1 LDIGELEIPI
11 LLADE
16 TDVYIESE
24 KLYSNKP
31 EKFINKL
38 FPELPRHDETGEREI
53 IQITMNTDLNKN
65 TCQWKHLAKNICDYI
80 RNEKNTWVV

>member
-1 LDIGELEIPI
+1 LEIPI

-24 KLYSNKP
+24 KLFSNKS

-53 IQITMNTDLNKN
+53 I
-65 TCQWKHLAKNICDYI
+65 
-80 RNEKNTWVV
+80 

>member
-1 LDIGELEIPI
+1 MDIGELEIPI

-53 IQITMNTDLNKN
+53 I
-65 TCQWKHLAKNICDYI
+65 
-80 RNEKNTWVV
+80 